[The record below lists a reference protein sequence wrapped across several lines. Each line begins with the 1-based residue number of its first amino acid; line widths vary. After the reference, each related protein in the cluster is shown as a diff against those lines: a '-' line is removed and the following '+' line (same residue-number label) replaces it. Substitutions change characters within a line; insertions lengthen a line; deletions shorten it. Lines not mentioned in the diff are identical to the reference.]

1 MDNGMDQPIWISE
14 AEVVASMHLGDA
26 VGALGDGLLMEAR
39 GAAHNMIKTQ
49 LAWGKNNLHAIGA
62 SFAGAG
68 LVGTKTWAH
77 TGGGTCPLLILFDA
91 ENGKLKAV
99 IEAFAL
105 GQMRTAG
112 ISGVATD
119 WLARPDAQ
127 EMAII
132 GTGKQALAQV
142 AAVAAVRQL
151 RRLRVY
157 SPRSDSRAAF
167 ADTVRAEFDFDV
179 VVAGSVEQ
187 AADGADIVTLVTRAT
202 EPFIT
207 ARMLAEGAHLNA
219 VGAITSEREEFT
231 QDVFSRS
238 SQLVVDSLPS
248 VQRLSKEFNTQFRS
262 SAEAWT
268 KVVPLSALLASG
280 RRRRP
285 DADLTVFKAMGM
297 GISDLSLGA
306 ELYRRAVAQGLGRR
320 MPQPGKVKPRFS
332 AAAKKTA

>member
-1 MDNGMDQPIWISE
+1 MDKAMDQPIWISE
-14 AEVVASMHLGDA
+14 AEVVASMHLGEA
-26 VGALGDGLLMEAR
+26 VGALEQGLLMEAR
-39 GAAHNMIKTQ
+39 GDAQNMIKTHV
-49 LAWGKNNLHAIGA
+49 AWGHNNLHAIGA

-91 ENGKLKAV
+91 ENGMLKAV

-112 ISGVATD
+112 ISGVATN
-119 WLARPDAQ
+119 WLARPDAD

-132 GTGKQALAQV
+132 GSGKQALAQV

-151 RRLRVY
+151 KRLRVY
-157 SPRSDSRAAF
+157 SPRSDSRVAF
-167 ADTVRAEFDFDV
+167 ADKVRAEFGFEV

-187 AADGADIVTLVTRAT
+187 ATDGADIVTLVTRAT
-202 EPFIT
+202 EPFI
-207 ARMLAEGAHLNA
+207 AAGMLAAGAHLNA

-231 QDVFSRS
+231 QDVFARS

-248 VQRLSKEFNTQFRS
+248 VQKLSKEFTTQFGYG
-262 SAEAWT
+262 ADAWRD
-268 KVVPLSALLASG
+268 VMPLSALLASG
-280 RRRRP
+280 QRRRAN
-285 DADLTVFKAMGM
+285 ADLTVFKAMGM

-306 ELYRRAVAQGLGRR
+306 EVYQRAVAQGLGRP
-320 MPQPGKVKPRFS
+320 MPLPGKVKPRFS
-332 AAAKKTA
+332 AAAKKPV